1 MTIYQKY
8 KALLGA
14 VIFNVALA
22 THAQTTM
29 PLTLKTYS
37 GPESSFFV
45 SSTLVSGKTEAI
57 LIDAQ
62 FTRAHAHRV
71 VADILESG
79 KKLTTVYVS
88 AGDPDYYFGLPV
100 IQQAFPDARIVT
112 TAEIY
117 QHVVE
122 HAQKK
127 LDVWSSNLG
136 ANGISNVVLPQILKI
151 NELVVDGQKLEIK
164 STAGD
169 DYHSF
174 VWIPSLK
181 TVVGGLDLFGNGL
194 HVWQA
199 DAPTSQ
205 ARNVWRKRLDTIA
218 SLNPVALIPGHF
230 VPGKSNGIQS
240 LAYTREYLD
249 AIEVEQA
256 KASDSAALINAMKIR
271 YPDAQMSL
279 ALSIGAKVIKGEMKW

>member
-1 MTIYQKY
+1 MINYQKY

-14 VIFNVALA
+14 VIFNIALA
-22 THAQTTM
+22 THAQTIM

-45 SSTLVSGKTEAI
+45 SSTLISGKTEAI

-100 IQQAFPDARIVT
+100 IQQAFPEARIVT
-112 TAEIY
+112 TAAIY
-117 QHVVE
+117 QHIVE

-127 LDVWSSNLG
+127 LDAWSVNLG
-136 ANGISNVVLPQILKI
+136 ANGISNVVLPQILKT
-151 NELVVDGQKLEIK
+151 NELIVDGQKLEIN
-164 STAGD
+164 STPGD

-174 VWIPSLK
+174 VWIPSMK

-205 ARNVWRKRLDTIA
+205 ARSAWRKRLNTIA
-218 SLNPVALIPGHF
+218 NLNPVALIPAHF
-230 VPGKSNGIQS
+230 VPGKSNGLQS

-249 AIEVEQA
+249 AIEAEQA
-256 KASDSAALINAMKIR
+256 KTSDSVALINAMKIR